1 MSWLDT
7 DWCFW
12 NVVFSIILRL
22 GNTISFLMKV
32 AKSHIIYPS
41 TFHPLICPSIFFS
54 SWVTLNSKTMKLNF
68 KETLSGMLVNMESF
82 MVRLDRKHCQVICYL
97 ILLEIKLLQKRT
109 NVFTTDNFSDNQA
122 FVCLKAQK
130 AI

>member
-1 MSWLDT
+1 
-7 DWCFW
+7 
-12 NVVFSIILRL
+12 
-22 GNTISFLMKV
+22 
-32 AKSHIIYPS
+32 
-41 TFHPLICPSIFFS
+41 
-54 SWVTLNSKTMKLNF
+54 MKLNF
-68 KETLSGMLVNMESF
+68 KETLPGMHVNMESF

-130 AI
+130 AT